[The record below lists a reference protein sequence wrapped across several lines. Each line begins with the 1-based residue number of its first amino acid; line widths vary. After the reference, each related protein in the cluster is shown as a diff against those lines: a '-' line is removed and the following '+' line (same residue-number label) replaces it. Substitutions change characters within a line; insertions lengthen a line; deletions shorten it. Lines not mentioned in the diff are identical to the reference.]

1 MKLKENEKIIKII
14 KPHYFTL
21 LILWWFAW
29 LSIIISGIVY
39 FLLWDYLYKII
50 IFIGLLQISAIIFYY
65 LFLSFELSIFVVTNT
80 RVIYIKQMNIFQHNY
95 EYWNFSQLQAVKVEQ
110 KGFFSNYFW
119 YGTLIIQTNSWEKI
133 FLKYIKETLLEAQDL
148 IKIIKDNT

>member
-1 MKLKENEKIIKII
+1 MKLKENEKIIKVI

-21 LILWWFAW
+21 LILWWFAL
-29 LSIIISGIVY
+29 LSIIISGVVY
-39 FLLWDYLYKII
+39 FLLWEFVYKII
-50 IFIGLLQISAIIFYY
+50 IFIGVLQISILIFYY

-95 EYWNFSQLQAVKVEQ
+95 EYWNFSQLQAIKVEQ
-110 KGFFSNYFW
+110 KGFFPNYFW

-133 FLKYIKETLLEAQDL
+133 FLKYIKDSLSEAQDL